1 MNYVEFF
8 KQLSKDDIPIA
19 GGKGANLGELTNAGI
34 PVPPGFVVTAGTYQK
49 FITETGIVDEIN
61 AMLATLD
68 INNTSELQKVAE
80 NIKDLIV
87 TTEIPS
93 DIQTAI
99 IESYNKLCMDVD
111 KDDAVVAIRS
121 SATAEDLPD
130 ASFAGQQDTYL
141 NISGIDDVLT
151 NVRMC
156 WASLFE
162 ARAIFYRAEND
173 FDHSKVLIA
182 VVVQQMVNAEKAGVM
197 FTVDPS
203 TGDEEMLI
211 EGAWGLGEGVVSG
224 TVTPDTCRYDKI
236 KDEIKSYKINTK
248 KTMFTKDPETGA
260 TIQKEVSD
268 DLKDKRVLTDDD
280 LEQLT
285 QLGRRIQEH
294 YGAPMD
300 TEWGIENGKVYML
313 QARPITTLDKIGDAK
328 EPESIVD
335 EDERVILTRGL
346 GASPGLVSGT
356 VKIIRELDELDK
368 ILDGDILV
376 TTMTTPDMVPAMK
389 RANGIVTD
397 EGGVTCHAA
406 IISRELGIPCVAGT
420 GEATSVLEENTKV
433 TIDGKK
439 GIVFEGEFGGNKDNL
454 DEEETQVL
462 TGSAPLVTVT
472 DVKVNVSMAEAAQKA
487 YATGADGV
495 GLLRTEHMMLA
506 TGIVPYKFIDEGRE
520 DELVHVLVENILKVV
535 DVFYPKTVWY
545 RTLDAPTD
553 EFKTLEGGENEPD
566 EANPMLGWRG
576 IKRELDQPDIL
587 KAEFKAIKKLH
598 EQGYTNIGIML
609 PLLHKPSELH
619 EAKEIARSVGLIP
632 HEDVEFGM
640 MVETPASA
648 IIIEDFID
656 EGLDFVSFGT
666 NDLTQ
671 YTLAL
676 DRNNE
681 LVAKHYTEAHPAV
694 LKLIM
699 RVIKKCN
706 EAGVTTSICGQA
718 GSKPEIVEKLVEAG
732 ISSISANTDAV
743 PTIRKLV
750 AKVEKKIMLDA
761 ARKVLEDK

>member
-8 KQLSKDDIPIA
+8 KEIGKDDIPIA

-34 PVPPGFVVTAGTYQK
+34 PVPPGFVITAETYLK
-49 FITETGIVDEIN
+49 FITKTGIVDKIN
-61 AMLATLD
+61 EMLDGLD
-68 INNTSELQKVAE
+68 FNNTTELNRVAD
-80 NIKDLIV
+80 NIKELIT
-87 TTEIPS
+87 TTEIPE
-93 DIQTAI
+93 DIQRVI
-99 IESYNKLCMDVD
+99 IEAYNALCMQVDIEDV
-111 KDDAVVAIRS
+111 VVAVRS

-141 NISGIDDVLT
+141 NISGIDDVLY
-151 NVRMC
+151 NVRKC

-182 VVVQQMVNAEKAGVM
+182 VVIQQMVNSEKSGVM

-203 TGDEEMLI
+203 TGAEEMLI

-224 TVTPDTCRYDKI
+224 TVTPDTCRFDKI
-236 KDEIKSYKINTK
+236 NDEVKSYKINTK
-248 KTMFTKDPETGA
+248 KTMFTKNQETGE
-260 TIQKEVSD
+260 TVQIDVPEDK
-268 DLKDKRVLTDDD
+268 KDARVLTDSD

-285 QLGRRIQEH
+285 QLGRRIQKH

-300 TEWGIENGKVYML
+300 TEWGIENNKVYML
-313 QARPITTLDKIGDAK
+313 QARPITTLGNITEEKSSSSYDEEEREI
-328 EPESIVD
+328 IV
-335 EDERVILTRGL
+335 RGL
-346 GASPGLVSGT
+346 GASPGMISGT
-356 VKIIRELDELDK
+356 VKIIKDLDELDK
-368 ILDGDILV
+368 IVDGDILV

-406 IISRELGIPCVAGT
+406 IISRELGIPCVSGT
-420 GEATSVLEENTKV
+420 GEATSVLKDNQVV

-439 GIVFEGEFGGNKDNL
+439 GLVFEGEFK
-454 DEEETQVL
+454 EESESTTTQATQAV
-462 TGSAPLVTVT
+462 SAEPLLTVT
-472 DVKVNVSMAEAAQKA
+472 DVKVNVSMADAAKRA

-495 GLLRTEHMMLA
+495 GLLRTEHMMLE
-506 TGIVPYKFIDEGRE
+506 TGTVPYKFIDEGRE
-520 DELVHVLVENILKVV
+520 DELVEVLVKGILKVA

-576 IKRELDQPDIL
+576 IRRELDQPDIL

-598 EQGYTNIGIML
+598 NQGYTNIGVML
-609 PLLHKPSELH
+609 PLLHKPEELRQ
-619 EAKEIARSVGLIP
+619 AKEIARSVGLEP
-632 HEDVEFGM
+632 HKDVDFGM
-640 MVETPASA
+640 MVETPAAA
-648 IIIEDFID
+648 IIIEDFIE
-656 EGLDFVSFGT
+656 EGLDFISFGT

-694 LKLIM
+694 IKLITS
-699 RVIKKCN
+699 VIKKCKA
-706 EAGVTTSICGQA
+706 AGVTTSICGQA

-732 ISSISANTDAV
+732 IDSISANTDAV
-743 PTIRKLV
+743 PTIRRIV
-750 AKVEKKIMLDA
+750 AKVEKRIMLDA
-761 ARKVLEDK
+761 AKKVLNDN